1 MFVSVRSECA
11 ELLVSAEQQ
20 GSAKSAR
27 VLRASDSVSVG
38 SVFVGVCVVSIASSI
53 SVVVVC
59 VGVCSFV
66 VVGAISS
73 LTVCSPN
80 FCVELSP
87 LGLECKPFVTAGV

>member
-1 MFVSVRSECA
+1 MFVSVRSESA

-20 GSAKSAR
+20 TGAKIAS
-27 VLRASDSVSVG
+27 VLRASDSVSVCVSVG

-53 SVVVVC
+53 RVVVVC

-66 VVGAISS
+66 EVDAISI

-80 FCVELSP
+80 F
-87 LGLECKPFVTAGV
+87 

>member
-20 GSAKSAR
+20 GSAKIAR
-27 VLRASDSVSVG
+27 VLSASVA
-38 SVFVGVCVVSIASSI
+38 SVFVVSIALSI
-53 SVVVVC
+53 RVVVVC

-66 VVGAISS
+66 VVCAISS

-80 FCVELSP
+80 LFLRS
-87 LGLECKPFVTAGV
+87 